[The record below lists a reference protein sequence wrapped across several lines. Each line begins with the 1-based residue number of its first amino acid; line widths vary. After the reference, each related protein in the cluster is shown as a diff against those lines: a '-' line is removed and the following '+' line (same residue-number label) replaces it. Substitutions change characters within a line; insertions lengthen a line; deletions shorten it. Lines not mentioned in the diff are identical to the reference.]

1 MTDFELKS
9 LYKMRNQG
17 LIYSEIAEEMNISK
31 TKVYKTNN
39 LKFEKKT
46 NKKILKRLKQL
57 NIKRNKNR

>member
-31 TKVYKTNN
+31 TKVYKTYN